1 MDTDTSGQDEE
12 TRSGEEQGKIV
23 LIISPRLLYQTRQA
37 VEIQEQEAKHLKM
50 EYSTEAEN
58 Q

>member
-37 VEIQEQEAKHLKM
+37 VEIQEQEAKH
-50 EYSTEAEN
+50 
-58 Q
+58 